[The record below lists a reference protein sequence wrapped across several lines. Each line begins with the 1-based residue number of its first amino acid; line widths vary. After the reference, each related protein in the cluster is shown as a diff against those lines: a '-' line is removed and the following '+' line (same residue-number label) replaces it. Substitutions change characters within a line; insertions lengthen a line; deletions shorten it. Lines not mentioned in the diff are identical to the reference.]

1 MADINTEDEK
11 YVKRI
16 ILASDVKG
24 FMVNSI
30 ISELESN
37 GVEVIT
43 VPVGVTSI
51 NRHLNDT
58 SIVLL
63 YIDGT
68 DPGDDV
74 LTFLRDAINEK
85 DLSLTV
91 VGRGDDITTVEK
103 VIPEAVLSG
112 VFERPVNISELGF
125 HFRSIF
131 EKDAERHAKKKVL
144 VVDDDGVMLRRIR
157 DWLSPHYQVF
167 MVNSG
172 MNAITFLVKN
182 KVDLILLD
190 YEMPVTSG
198 PQVLSMLRS
207 EPETMNIPVMFLTA
221 KDDKESVMKVL
232 SLKPENYLLK
242 TLPPERILSE
252 IDQFFKTRE

>member
-1 MADINTEDEK
+1 MVDMNTDGEK
-11 YVKRI
+11 YIKKI

-30 ISELESN
+30 ISELESD
-37 GVEVIT
+37 GVEVVT
-43 VPVGVTSI
+43 VPVGVTVIS
-51 NRHLNDT
+51 RHLKE
-58 SIVLL
+58 SGIILL
-63 YIDGT
+63 YLDGT

-74 LTFLRDAINEK
+74 LTFLRDSINEK
-85 DLSLTV
+85 NISLTV
-91 VGRGDDITTVEK
+91 VGRGDDITGVEK
-103 VIPEAVLSG
+103 VIPGSILSG
-112 VFERPVNISELGF
+112 VFERPVNISELGS
-125 HFRSIF
+125 HFRGIF
-131 EKDAERHAKKKVL
+131 EKDAERHAKKKIL

-221 KDDKESVMKVL
+221 KDDKESVIKVL

-252 IDQFFKTRE
+252 IDEFFKSRE

>member
-1 MADINTEDEK
+1 MADMNTDGEK
-11 YVKRI
+11 YIKKI
-16 ILASDVKG
+16 ILVSDVKG

-30 ISELESN
+30 IGELESD
-37 GVEVIT
+37 GVEVVT
-43 VPVGVTSI
+43 VPVGVTAIS
-51 NRHLNDT
+51 RHLKE
-58 SIVLL
+58 SGIILL
-63 YIDGT
+63 YLDGT

-74 LTFLRDAINEK
+74 LTFLRDSINEK
-85 DLSLTV
+85 NISLTV
-91 VGRGDDITTVEK
+91 VGRGDDITGVEK
-103 VIPEAVLSG
+103 VIPGSILSG
-112 VFERPVNISELGF
+112 VFERPVNISELGS
-125 HFRSIF
+125 HFKGIF
-131 EKDAERHAKKKVL
+131 EKDAERHAKKKIL

-221 KDDKESVMKVL
+221 KDDKESVIKVL

-252 IDQFFKTRE
+252 IDEFFKSRE